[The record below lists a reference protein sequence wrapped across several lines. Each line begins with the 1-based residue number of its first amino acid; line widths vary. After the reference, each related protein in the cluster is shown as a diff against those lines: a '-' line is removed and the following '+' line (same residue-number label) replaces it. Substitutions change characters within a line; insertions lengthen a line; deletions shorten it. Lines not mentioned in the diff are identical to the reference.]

1 MKVTRTNTNGGIQL
15 SPHFWLSEFTDSST
29 AVRLGI
35 ENAPDPLASGN
46 LFKTAALMEEVR
58 KLLGGLPIII
68 NSGYRSEALNRAV
81 GGSRVSDHLRGD
93 ACDFRCPAYGT
104 PLQIAAAIAKSGIKF
119 GQLILEYN
127 SWIHISIPNRGQDN
141 GQILTVRKVDGKAVY
156 TRGINA

>member
-35 ENAPDPLASGN
+35 ENAPDPLVQAN
-46 LFKTAALMEEVR
+46 LFKTAALMEEIR

-81 GGSRVSDHLRGD
+81 GGSRVSDHLRGE

-104 PLQIAAAIAKSGIKF
+104 PLQIAAAIAKSDIKF
-119 GQLILEYN
+119 GQLIFEG
-127 SWIHISIPNRGQDN
+127 SWVHVSIPNRGKDN
-141 GQILTVRKVDGKAVY
+141 GQVLTAKFSSGKATYSKGLPV
-156 TRGINA
+156 

>member
-15 SPHFWLSEFTDSST
+15 SSHFWLSEFTDSST

-35 ENAPDPLASGN
+35 ENAPDPLVQAN

-68 NSGYRSEALNRAV
+68 SSGYRSEALNRAV
-81 GGSRVSDHLRGD
+81 GGSRVSDHLRGE

-104 PLQIAAAIAKSGIKF
+104 PLQIAAAITKSDIKF
-119 GQLILEYN
+119 GQLIFEG
-127 SWIHISIPNRGQDN
+127 SWVHVSIPNRGKDN
-141 GQILTVRKVDGKAVY
+141 GQVLTAKFSSGKATYSKGLPV
-156 TRGINA
+156 

>member
-1 MKVTRTNTNGGIQL
+1 MNVIRKTNNGGIQL
-15 SPHFWLSEFTDSST
+15 SPHFWLSEFTESST

-104 PLQIAAAIAKSGIKF
+104 PLQIAAAIAKSDIKF
-119 GQLILEYN
+119 GQLIFEG
-127 SWIHISIPNRGQDN
+127 SWVHVSIPNRGKDN
-141 GQILTVRKVDGKAVY
+141 GQVLTAKFSSGKATYSKGLPV
-156 TRGINA
+156 